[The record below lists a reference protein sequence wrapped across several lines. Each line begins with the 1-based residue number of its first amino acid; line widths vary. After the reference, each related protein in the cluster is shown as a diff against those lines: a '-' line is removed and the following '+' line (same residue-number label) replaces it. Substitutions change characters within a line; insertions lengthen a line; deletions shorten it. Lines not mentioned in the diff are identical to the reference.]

1 MVMRTGEMMRQ
12 TASTIP
18 INLHQRSVVPQL
30 GASIRSA
37 PATDILPEAK
47 LTHRDDHGASSPEA
61 VSRKAARAVQVKGLM
76 TVLRMYVLLG
86 KW

>member
-1 MVMRTGEMMRQ
+1 MVMRTGKMMRP

-37 PATDILPEAK
+37 PATDILPEVK
-47 LTHRDDHGASSPEA
+47 LTHRDEHGASFPEA

-76 TVLRMYVLLG
+76 TVLRMYVLLR